1 MLELLTKGA
10 LIGIGATLAMDLWAI
25 AQNRVLGRA
34 MMNWGL
40 VGRWFWHLGGGKV
53 FHDDIASAA
62 PAPQEVALGWLS
74 HYATGL
80 VYGVVFVLI
89 VGPAWLAHPSFV
101 PAWIMGIVTVGA
113 AWFLLQPGMGLGWG
127 ASKAPNPWTV
137 RALNLVDHTV
147 FALGLWVTALLL
159 A

>member
-10 LIGIGATLAMDLWAI
+10 LIGIGATVAMDLWAI
-25 AQNRVLGRA
+25 LQNRLLGRG
-34 MMNWGL
+34 MMTWGV
-40 VGRWFWHLGGGKV
+40 VGRWFWHLRDGTV
-53 FHDDIASAA
+53 FHDDIATAA

-89 VGPAWLAHPSFV
+89 VGQGWLAQPRFV
-101 PAWIMGIVTVGA
+101 PAWIMGLLTVSA

-127 ASKAPNPWTV
+127 AAKTPNPWTV